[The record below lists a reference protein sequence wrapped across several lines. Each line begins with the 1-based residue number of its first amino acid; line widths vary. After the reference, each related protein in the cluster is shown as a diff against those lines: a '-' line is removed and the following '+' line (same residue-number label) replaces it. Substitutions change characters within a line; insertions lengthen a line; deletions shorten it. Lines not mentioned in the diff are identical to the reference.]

1 MVLRILVV
9 LLFSIYTL
17 FGECKDVDITGYWI
31 SDRDEYSGRVSIVEF
46 LKKDGKYFAYPIIFM
61 DSLPSKKDALNQQ
74 FSLRDRE
81 VLGSVYIYN
90 LEKSTDNAYIN
101 GRYYDFNNGKIFHL
115 RARIVCEKLIL
126 IISADNI
133 GVLGK
138 RKVYEYVNKGDV
150 EFYIKDKMPKI
161 DFSGVEN

>member
-1 MVLRILVV
+1 MLRILVI
-9 LLFSIYTL
+9 LFFSIYSL
-17 FGECKDVDITGYWI
+17 FGECKDNDIAGYWL

-46 LKKDGKYFAYPIIFM
+46 LKKDGKYFAYPIMFM
-61 DSLPSKKDALNQQ
+61 DSLPSKKDILNQK

-81 VLGSVYIYN
+81 VLGSVYMYN
-90 LEKSTDNAYIN
+90 LEKSTDNTYIN

-115 RARIVCEKLIL
+115 RANLMCDKLVLIV
-126 IISADNI
+126 SADNI

-138 RKVYEYVNKGDV
+138 RKVYEYVSERDI
-150 EFYIKDKMPKI
+150 EFYIKDKMPQI

>member
-1 MVLRILVV
+1 MLRILVIV
-9 LLFSIYTL
+9 LFSTSIL
-17 FGECKDVDITGYWI
+17 FGECKDGDIAGYWL

-61 DSLPSKKDALNQQ
+61 DSLPSKKDILNQK

-81 VLGSVYIYN
+81 VLGSVYMYN
-90 LEKSTDNAYIN
+90 LEKSTDNTYIN

-115 RARIVCEKLIL
+115 RARAMCDKLIL
-126 IISADNI
+126 VISADNI

-138 RKVYEYVNKGDV
+138 RKVYEYVNESDV
-150 EFYIKDKMPKI
+150 AFYIKDKMPQI